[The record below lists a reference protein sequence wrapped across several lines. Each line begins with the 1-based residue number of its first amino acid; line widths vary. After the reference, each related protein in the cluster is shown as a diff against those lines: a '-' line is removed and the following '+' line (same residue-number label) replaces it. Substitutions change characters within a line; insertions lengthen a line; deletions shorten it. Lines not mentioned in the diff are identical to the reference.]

1 MTNSIAHTFWVV
13 LEDGSE
19 ESWTTD
25 RDLRGALGDLAER
38 LRFLPNYK
46 TVRHKATI
54 PDPRGEGFDIEI
66 I

>member
-1 MTNSIAHTFWVV
+1 MTSSIRHQFWVV

-19 ESWTTD
+19 ETWSTD
-25 RDLRGALGDLAER
+25 RDLRAALGDLAER
-38 LRFLPNYK
+38 LRFIPNYK

-54 PDPRGEGFDIEI
+54 PHPEGFDIEI